1 MRTSVVVCTRNRSA
15 SVKETLD
22 ALARLDAADYEVLV
36 VDNSTDKE
44 KELTEKFSIAAGAK
58 YIHEPRRGLNVARN
72 TGIANAS
79 GDIIAFTDDDCLPEK
94 NWLRQTLANYS
105 DPSVWAC
112 TSRIVQHTREGA
124 ADLFEAVAGQDLG
137 ETKRTFTGEDAHFG
151 IGFLLSNL
159 GKVFARH
166 MKSRA
171 PVPFGIGHGSGMTFR
186 KEVFQ
191 KTGCGLFDERFGS
204 GAKLGGCDDIEMLY
218 RVLKSGHSVIYE
230 PTAVVRHKHRF
241 ALEDVFK
248 TRYDYSRS
256 GAIFLRQYRRDA
268 LMFFMF
274 YGRLAQLAIKTAQYK
289 LTGKKELA
297 QSFSGDLRGFL
308 EGWKLHRQF
317 EKDNSAAAKS
327 AGQSPV
333 G

>member
-1 MRTSVVVCTRNRSA
+1 MRTSVIVCTRNRSA
-15 SVKETLD
+15 SLRETLA
-22 ALARLDAADYEVLV
+22 ALSQQEAADYEVLV
-36 VDNSTDKE
+36 VDNSTETE
-44 KELTEKFSIAAGAK
+44 KVLTEKFTVATGAK

-72 TGIANAS
+72 TGIACAS
-79 GDIIAFTDDDCLPEK
+79 GEIIAFTDDDCLPEK
-94 NWLRQTLANYS
+94 NWLRQTLPNYS
-105 DPSVWAC
+105 DPAVWAC

-137 ETKRTFTGEDAHFG
+137 SEKRVFTGYDARFG
-151 IGFLLSNL
+151 IGFLMCNL

-186 KEVFQ
+186 KEVFANS
-191 KTGCGLFDERFGS
+191 GCGRFDERFGS

-218 RVLKSGHSVIYE
+218 RVLKSNHSIVYE
-230 PTAVVRHKHRF
+230 PLAVVRHKHRS

-256 GAIFLRQYRRDA
+256 GAIFLRQYRRDTQM
-268 LMFFMF
+268 LVMF

-289 LTGKKELA
+289 LTGQRELA
-297 QSFSGDLRGFL
+297 KSFSSDLNGFL
-308 EGWKLHRQF
+308 EGWQLHRQF
-317 EKDNSAAAKS
+317 EKQNRATAK
-327 AGQSPV
+327 AV
-333 G
+333 A